1 MKRYLLKFEKI
12 FSFFEKYN
20 INFAIFGETAT
31 YMWGVRKK
39 IRYIDLI
46 IDFDEKNL
54 QRFIK
59 LMQNMG
65 MKIKGNIRYKFL
77 YECVKNREKPDGD
90 FLIFYHRRIFPWRI
104 KLFLKE
110 NISDYRLVEKKLGEK
125 KVYVISW
132 EDLINLKKRKLN
144 LKTLQ
149 DLHFMKNILS
159 NTLEKVP

>member
-12 FSFFEKYN
+12 FNFFEEYN
-20 INFAIFGETAT
+20 INFAIFGDTAT

-54 QRFIK
+54 ERFIK
-59 LMQNMG
+59 LMLNMG
-65 MKIKGNIRYKFL
+65 MKIKGNIKYKFL
-77 YECVKNREKPDGD
+77 YEYLKNRERHNSD

-110 NISDYRLVEKKLGEK
+110 NINDYKLIEKKLGET
-125 KVYVISW
+125 KVYVISL

-159 NTLEKVP
+159 NTLEKVS

>member
-1 MKRYLLKFEKI
+1 MKKYLLKFER
-12 FSFFEKYN
+12 FFNFFEKYN
-20 INFAIFGETAT
+20 INFTIFGDTAT

-46 IDFDEKNL
+46 IDFEDKNL
-54 QRFIK
+54 ERFIK

-65 MKIKGNIRYKFL
+65 MKIKGNIKYKFL
-77 YECVKNREKPDGD
+77 YEYLKNKESFQEE

-104 KLFLKE
+104 KLHLKE
-110 NISDYRLVEKKLGEK
+110 NIKDYKIVEKKLGET
-125 KVYVISW
+125 KVYVISL
-132 EDLINLKKRKLN
+132 EDLINLKKRKIN

-149 DLHFMKNILS
+149 DLHFMKNVLS